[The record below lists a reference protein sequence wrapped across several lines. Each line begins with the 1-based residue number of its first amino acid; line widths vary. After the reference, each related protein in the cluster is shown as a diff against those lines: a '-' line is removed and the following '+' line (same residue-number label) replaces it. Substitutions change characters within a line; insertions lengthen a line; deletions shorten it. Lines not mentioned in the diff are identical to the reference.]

1 MVSFIRREK
10 QWDTQSW
17 NVQRMHQHQQDLFG
31 NEKVKRGNVDQINEY
46 FSKIVPQGF
55 ESPQQEN
62 VSRWLHNRIDQTWPQ
77 AILVAMNWVV
87 IPYEDAI
94 STKHENITFVWLML
108 MLNYFQRIQN
118 VWLYVTHDDEEHEQ
132 DLEVQVL
139 NT

>member
-1 MVSFIRREK
+1 MGYTIMKCSTNASTSSRSFWKWKGQEGKCRSNKWI
-10 QWDTQSW
+10 
-17 NVQRMHQHQQDLFG
+17 
-31 NEKVKRGNVDQINEY
+31 

-77 AILVAMNWVV
+77 AILVAMNWEV

-94 STKHENITFVWLML
+94 SIEHENITFVWLMV

>member
-1 MVSFIRREK
+1 MDPSTSARSFWK
-10 QWDTQSW
+10 WKGQKGKCC
-17 NVQRMHQHQQDLFG
+17 QR
-31 NEKVKRGNVDQINEY
+31 NEY

-62 VSRWLHNRIDQTWPQ
+62 VSRWLHNQIDQTSPQ
-77 AILVAMNWVV
+77 AILIAMNWEV
-87 IPYEDAI
+87 IPDEYAI
-94 STKHENITFVWLML
+94 STQHENITLVWLMA

-118 VWLYVTHDDEEHEQ
+118 VWWYVTHDDEEHEQ